1 MWQPVIFLLL
11 LLVFVFKFP
20 MDCRL
25 VLDENSRNI
34 LIELLVGSQ
43 DITLCSPKR

>member
-1 MWQPVIFLLL
+1 MWQPLIIFLIVLLL

-20 MDCRL
+20 MDCHL

-34 LIELLVGSQ
+34 LIEALG
-43 DITLCSPKR
+43 R

>member
-1 MWQPVIFLLL
+1 MWQPVIFLIVLLL
-11 LLVFVFKFP
+11 LLVFVFKIP

-34 LIELLVGSQ
+34 LVEAFG
-43 DITLCSPKR
+43 R

>member
-1 MWQPVIFLLL
+1 MWQLVIFLIVLLL

-34 LIELLVGSQ
+34 LIEALG
-43 DITLCSPKR
+43 R